1 MRASYG
7 GYNDL
12 AVYLLNRGADKYVK
26 DNAGRTAVDYVRNP
40 ENTELINLL
49 K

>member
-7 GYNDL
+7 GYTDL
-12 AVYLLNRGADKYVK
+12 AIYLLNRGADKSVK
-26 DNAGRTAVDYVRNP
+26 DNAGRTALQYVRDKNN
-40 ENTELINLL
+40 EELINSL

>member
-7 GYNDL
+7 GYTDL
-12 AVYLLNRGADKYVK
+12 AIYLLNRGADKNVK
-26 DNAGRTAVDYVRNP
+26 DNAGRTALQYVRDKGN
-40 ENTELINLL
+40 EELLNVL

>member
-7 GYNDL
+7 GYTDL
-12 AVYLLNRGADKYVK
+12 VIYLLNRGADKEVK
-26 DNAGRTAVDYVRNP
+26 DNAGRTALQYIPKTAD
-40 ENTELINLL
+40 EELVNVL

>member
-12 AVYLLNRGADKYVK
+12 VIYLLNRGADKGVK
-26 DNAGRTAVDYVRNP
+26 DNAGRTALDYVRN
-40 ENTELINLL
+40 EDNVELVNLL